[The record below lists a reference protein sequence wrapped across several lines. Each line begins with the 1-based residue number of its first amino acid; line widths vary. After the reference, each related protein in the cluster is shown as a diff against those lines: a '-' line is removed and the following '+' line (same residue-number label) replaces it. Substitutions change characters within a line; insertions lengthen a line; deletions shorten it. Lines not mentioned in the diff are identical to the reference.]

1 MAKVKFELNRNG
13 VHQLLTGTEMQNVL
27 NDYAQNIASKLG
39 AGYKTSSY
47 VGVNRANASV
57 YADSYKA
64 QRENLK
70 NNTILKSLK

>member
-1 MAKVKFELNRNG
+1 MAKVKFELNRSG

-27 NDYAQNIASKLG
+27 NDYAQNIASNLG
-39 AGYKTSSY
+39 TGYKTSSY